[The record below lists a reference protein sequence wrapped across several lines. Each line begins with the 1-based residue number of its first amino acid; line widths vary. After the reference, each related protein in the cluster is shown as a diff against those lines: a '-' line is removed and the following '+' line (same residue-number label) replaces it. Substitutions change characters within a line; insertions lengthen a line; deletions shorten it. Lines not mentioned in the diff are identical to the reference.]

1 MNLKSI
7 VVLAA
12 AACIAVSAHA
22 QGVYIGPEIGY
33 TVSTSV
39 PEEVSSSGAP
49 TRVRVGAS
57 LHLSGKT
64 KVDFRFSLG
73 YRLENGTFKTAYSG
87 VDDSVTSTKGRLD
100 VVEPTPRGP
109 SVMSELTSS
118 SADLSAEGFISL
130 GDLDTTGS
138 KIGLTLGFFGDRVIS
153 ASQTDDYS
161 AVEGYSG
168 PRIVQVQY
176 QGQFGFGVSV
186 GLSAIIPMGD
196 SHIVFDLKYIVRQPS
211 TLATNTTPSVDQSVG
226 WLIGK
231 GLRIS
236 AGYLLPI

>member
-7 VVLAA
+7 VALACA
-12 AACIAVSAHA
+12 AGIAVSVHA

-39 PEEVSSSGAP
+39 PFEVSSSGAP

-57 LHLSGKT
+57 LHLSGKS

-73 YRLENGTFKTAYSG
+73 YRTEGGTFRTDYVNPA
-87 VDDSVTSTKGRLD
+87 DSVATQGRLH
-100 VVEPTPRGP
+100 VVEPKPGGP
-109 SVMSELTSS
+109 NVLSELTSS
-118 SADLSAEGFISL
+118 SVELSAEGFLPL
-130 GDLDTTGS
+130 GDLDTSGS

-153 ASQTDDYS
+153 ASQTDDYQ
-161 AVEGYSG
+161 AVEGYTG

-176 QGQFGFGVSV
+176 QGQFGFGVLV

-196 SHIVFDLKYIVRQPS
+196 SHIVFDVKYIVRQPS
-211 TLATNTTPSVDQSVG
+211 TLATNTAPSVDQNVG